1 MSTPT
6 LALPAG
12 PQEAAQ
18 IEAALEHARA
28 VAALYWQ
35 AERELLHVVSQ
46 ALAKREGEP
55 EYAGPR
61 FAELRSLRREAD
73 QVVSRLERLS
83 ERLVTTGVNAA
94 WQRGV
99 QRATSDL
106 EHLGARRGIPQ
117 GQGAIELARRG
128 VRLVASTQP
137 GMRSA
142 PGFLF
147 QQIVNEVSALALTG
161 AISRRQAQARALDRV
176 ARRGITGFTDT
187 SGRVWSVTAYAE
199 AAVRATMAQA
209 ATDGHLATLTE
220 NGIDLVIVSR
230 LPFTCERCALWEGK
244 VLSQEGPIGFRKVE
258 SVVSDDMVDIL
269 VEGTVAQARA
279 AGLLHPGCG
288 HTLGGYLPGA
298 TRPPRPAKHPA
309 GPDGYRAAQKM
320 RRLEA
325 ELRSA
330 KRQAGVAL
338 DAEHRRKAAA
348 RADRLTR
355 QIREHA
361 RESGIPSRA
370 DRQHQDTLPRDLE
383 RRTDEDLAALL
394 GRWAGDEQ
402 AVARITSVL
411 ERRDRER
418 DQAREERVREAIA
431 ELPPEFVNA
440 SDEQVLALVERFSAA
455 GDTVAL
461 ERLLAELDAREQNP
475 TWSWR
480 ADDTA
485 EDRAVTDLIDDGV
498 DPMDAYAQVYGLDPD
513 VMWREESRQV
523 AEHARR
529 PGETLEQVA
538 RRLYDEW
545 LELQFVAAERYTR
558 GVLTNA
564 AGRAAGIDGRTLLS
578 GPQARAD
585 KYASDELRA
594 WWEQHPRMTLV
605 EFRAQLLGRASD
617 VKAARR
623 AREVRR

>member
-1 MSTPT
+1 MSVPT

-28 VAALYWQ
+28 VAAIYWD
-35 AERELLHVVSQ
+35 AERELLRVVSE

-61 FAELRSLRREAD
+61 FAELRALRREAD
-73 QVVSRLERLS
+73 QVVRRLERLS

-99 QRATSDL
+99 QRATSEL

-117 GQGAIELARRG
+117 GQGVIELARRG

-137 GMRSA
+137 GMRSS
-142 PGFLF
+142 PEFLF
-147 QQIVNEVSALALTG
+147 QQIVNEVAALALTG

-209 ATDGHLATLTE
+209 ATDGHLATLAE

-230 LPFTCERCALWEGK
+230 LPYTCERCARWEGK
-244 VLSQEGPIGFRKVE
+244 VLSQDGPIGFRQVE
-258 SVVSDDMVDIL
+258 SAVSDDMVNVL

-298 TRPPRPAKHPA
+298 TRPPRPAPHR
-309 GPDGYRAAQKM
+309 GTYQAAQKM

-325 ELRSA
+325 DLRSA
-330 KRQAGVAL
+330 KRQSGVAL
-338 DAEHRRKAAA
+338 DAEHRRKADARAA
-348 RADRLTR
+348 RLTQ

-361 RESGIPSRA
+361 KASGIPARA
-370 DRQHQDTLPRDLE
+370 DRQRQDTLPRDLD
-383 RRTDEDLAALL
+383 RLPDEDLAALL
-394 GRWAGDEQ
+394 GRWGNDEA
-402 AVARITSVL
+402 AVARITSLL
-411 ERRDRER
+411 ERRDAER
-418 DQAREERVREAIA
+418 DQAREERVREAVA

-440 SDEQVLALVERFSAA
+440 SDDQVLALVERFSAA

-461 ERLLAELDAREQNP
+461 ERLLAELDAREENP

-485 EDRAVTDLIDDGV
+485 EDRAVTDLIDDGI
-498 DPMDAYAQVYGLDPD
+498 DPMDAYAQVYGLDPE
-513 VMWREESRQV
+513 VARRQESRQV
-523 AEHARR
+523 AEQMRR
-529 PGETLEQVA
+529 PGETLDQVV

-545 LELQFVAAERYTR
+545 IEVQFVAAERYTR
-558 GVLTNA
+558 GILTNA

-585 KYASDELRA
+585 RYASDELRA

-605 EFRAQLLGRASD
+605 EFRAQMLGRASD
-617 VKAARR
+617 RR
-623 AREVRR
+623 AAQRAKEQRR